1 MAPPR
6 GEAGDYRRVVAV
18 KNIECYENGDC
29 NGPDLDK
36 TRREVSDFVM
46 PQWTCPICNI
56 IMEFS
61 GQPCSACGRDRDEAA
76 REANKPILS
85 HADIMAQVDLEMHE
99 ANKLAASRRTLRE
112 AQKAAHIQGTVA
124 RAEAEAKRGSHP
136 ASEAEIWKGIV
147 EKDNRI
153 SKQLETLCFW
163 ARIIGIPFL
172 IAAAI
177 EAIKFLG
184 DLAKEIHGS

>member
-46 PQWTCPICNI
+46 AQWTCPNCNI
-56 IMEFS
+56 TMDS
-61 GQPCSACGRDRDEAA
+61 SHPCRACGRDWRTGLELQDPQKLYAEERRAAAERARLKAQEARA
-76 REANKPILS
+76 
-85 HADIMAQVDLEMHE
+85 V
-99 ANKLAASRRTLRE
+99 
-112 AQKAAHIQGTVA
+112 AHIQDTVA
-124 RAEAEAKRGSHP
+124 SAVGEAKRKSHP
-136 ASEAEIWKGIV
+136 VSEAEIWKGIV
-147 EKDNRI
+147 EKDSRI

-177 EAIKFLG
+177 EAIKLLG